1 MTCVN
6 YYTNNYAA
14 KMLFCLLEIIKK
26 YIFLCFNVIDLPVL
40 QGIRERV
47 DPQFIYMPVQRPS
60 TYYHCSGILCD
71 QY

>member
-40 QGIRERV
+40 QGYQGTGR
-47 DPQFIYMPVQRPS
+47 S
-60 TYYHCSGILCD
+60 TVYLHARAKTINVLSLFWNIM
-71 QY
+71 